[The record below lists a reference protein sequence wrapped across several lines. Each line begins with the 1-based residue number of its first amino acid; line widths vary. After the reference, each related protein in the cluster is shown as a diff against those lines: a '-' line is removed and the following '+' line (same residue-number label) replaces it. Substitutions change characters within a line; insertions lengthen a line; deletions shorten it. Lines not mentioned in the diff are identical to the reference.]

1 MTIWLIGGTSESR
14 TIAQRLTQ
22 AGLPWLVTVVSPT
35 AARLYQG
42 LPGQVQ
48 PGKLDLAGMQTLVQ
62 QHGIRAIVDASHPFA
77 TEISKQAMTLDLPY
91 LRFER
96 QAYSL
101 EPPAES
107 VPDLETLLQPQY
119 LENRRV
125 LLTLGIKALHRFQPW
140 QQRAYLWA
148 RILPTAKAQAIQM
161 GFAPEQLICD
171 RAPSAAPAEQ
181 ALWQKL
187 GVDIV
192 ITKASGGPG
201 GVPIKLAAAKAL
213 GIKLLVIAR
222 PTLDYPQQTH
232 NLERVIEFCLLAT
245 NGKPLSIQTKPE
257 HT

>member
-48 PGKLDLAGMQTLVQ
+48 PGALDLAGMQTLVQ

-77 TEISKQAMTLDLPY
+77 TEISKQAMALDLPY

-148 RILPTAKAQAIQM
+148 RILPTAREQAIQA
-161 GFAPEQLICD
+161 GFSPEQLICD
-171 RAPSAAPAEQ
+171 RAPSATPAEQ
-181 ALWQKL
+181 ALWQHL
-187 GVDIV
+187 GIDTVV
-192 ITKASGGPG
+192 TKASGGPG

-213 GIKLLVIAR
+213 GVRLLIIAR
-222 PTLDYPQQTH
+222 PALDYPRQTH
-232 NLERVIEFCLLAT
+232 DLERVIEFCLQVLYPAMK
-245 NGKPLSIQTKPE
+245 NL
-257 HT
+257 

>member
-35 AARLYQG
+35 ATRLYQG
-42 LPGQVQ
+42 LPGRVQ
-48 PGKLDLAGMQTLVQ
+48 PGKLDLAGMKTLVQ
-62 QHGIRAIVDASHPFA
+62 QYVIRAIVDASHPFA
-77 TEISKQAMTLDLPY
+77 TEISKQAMTLGLPY

-96 QAYSL
+96 QAHSL

-107 VPDLETLLQPQY
+107 VPDLESLLQPQY

-125 LLTLGIKALHRFQPW
+125 LLTLGIKALRRFQPW
-140 QQRAYLWA
+140 QQRSYLWA

-171 RAPSAAPAEQ
+171 RSPTDALAEQ
-181 ALWQKL
+181 TLWQKL
-187 GVDIV
+187 GVDTV

-201 GVPIKLAAAKAL
+201 GVPIKLAIAKAL
-213 GIKLLVIAR
+213 GVRLLVIAR
-222 PTLDYPQQTH
+222 PKLVYPQQTH
-232 NLERVIEFCLLAT
+232 SLDEVITFCLDR
-245 NGKPLSIQTKPE
+245 
-257 HT
+257 